1 VAVAAAVLQ
10 VGLRV
15 KEDAVVVVLVAPLRL
30 GSLLAQPP
38 PQETLVDLEEEWSV
52 GKRETL
58 EFGGMGAREEA
69 GRDVGGKRLG
79 GAGARACSPYFI
91 ASPSATRVRCW
102 RRRTN
107 GKVK

>member
-15 KEDAVVVVLVAPLRL
+15 KEDVVVVVLVAPLRL

-38 PQETLVDLEEEWSV
+38 PQETLGDLEEEWRV

-58 EFGGMGAREEA
+58 EFGG
-69 GRDVGGKRLG
+69 VGQGKRLG
-79 GAGARACSPYFI
+79 E
-91 ASPSATRVRCW
+91 T
-102 RRRTN
+102 
-107 GKVK
+107 

>member
-38 PQETLVDLEEEWSV
+38 PQETLGDLEEWRV

-58 EFGGMGAREEA
+58 EFGGMESREEA
-69 GRDVGGKRLG
+69 GRDVRGKRLG
-79 GAGARACSPYFI
+79 GAGARACSP
-91 ASPSATRVRCW
+91 
-102 RRRTN
+102 
-107 GKVK
+107 